1 MQRVTG
7 AAHLA
12 SRPVARAGKGA
23 DSTQITR
30 ALLMLREQILA
41 GEFAAGQRMSE
52 LPLVDRLGVS
62 RTPLRL
68 ALATLEHEGLLA
80 KLPGG
85 GYTVREFSQAEIAD
99 AIELRGVLEGTAAR
113 FAAERGASNRELRS
127 MADLNDQMAALMEA
141 GESDFFTRYV
151 ALNERF
157 HARLL
162 KLARS
167 TQLERVWA
175 GVVALPFAGPSAF
188 VLTESELG
196 ESHQILRFANHQ
208 HTSLLEAIEQRQ
220 GTRAES
226 VARDHARIALAN
238 LELVMR
244 ERAMLVRIRG
254 ASLISHS
261 SAGPGHDPAVPVG
274 TEPLA
279 KDVVSG

>member
-1 MQRVTG
+1 MQAVTDTSHLDSPPVTG
-7 AAHLA
+7 AARR
-12 SRPVARAGKGA
+12 S

-30 ALLMLREQILA
+30 ALLMLREQILD
-41 GEFAAGQRMSE
+41 GEFTPGQRLSE

-80 KLPGG
+80 RLPGG
-85 GYTVREFSQAEIAD
+85 GYTVREFTKAEVAD

-113 FAAERGASNRELRS
+113 FAAERGAGRRELRA
-127 MADLNDQMAALMEA
+127 MADLNDQMAVLMDP
-141 GESDFFTRYV
+141 GQRDFFTRYV

-162 KLARS
+162 KLAGS
-167 TQLERVWA
+167 SQLERVWA

-188 VLTESELG
+188 VLTESELS

-208 HTSLLEAIEQRQ
+208 HAALLNAIEHRQ
-220 GTRAES
+220 GARAEG
-226 VARDHARIALAN
+226 VAREHARIALAN

-244 ERAMLVRIRG
+244 ERATLGRIRG
-254 ASLISHS
+254 VSLI
-261 SAGPGHDPAVPVG
+261 APTGQGPLHDSPAVV
-274 TEPLA
+274 EPLA
-279 KDVVSG
+279 